1 MRRLLLYCML
11 SGMAYGMWAQERQNL
26 VIYEDRVWE
35 YTCGTDGTNRYK
47 TIKARF
53 EGSAVI
59 EDKEYTRFCILSSVE
74 YNRWNLEIVDCR
86 DYSEE
91 SIEKR
96 TLGYVREEEGKVYTF
111 FDEEEYLIFD
121 VTSPGIPVTC
131 GIRWKI
137 KDSSNT
143 GTGLEPVEIELSESV
158 SITNS
163 GGIWQTYMVDR
174 AYFEYVWNDTVEQYD
189 LFDTSDYDPA
199 PMFVVGVGPCG
210 MSLGGGTVLGFEPAI
225 YTPGGG
231 IGYWLNCVYDL
242 EGNVI
247 FEGCNRKTPVVSV
260 SSPIATS
267 DTIKIVYDLTG
278 REVSRGENATD
289 GLTPGIYV
297 VRKGNITTKT
307 VIK

>member
-11 SGMAYGMWAQERQNL
+11 SGVCLGMRAQEKQNL
-26 VIYEDRVWE
+26 VVYEDRVWE
-35 YTCGTDGTNRYK
+35 YTCGTISIPRYK

-59 EDKEYTRFCILSSVE
+59 EDKEYARFCILSSVE

-91 SIEKR
+91 SIEER
-96 TLGYVREEEGKVYTF
+96 TLGYVREEDGKVYTF
-111 FDEEEYLIFD
+111 FDGGEYLIFD

-131 GIRWKI
+131 GIRWKMEVGPA
-137 KDSSNT
+137 DA
-143 GTGLEPVEIELSESV
+143 EIELSEAGSL
-158 SITNS
+158 TNS
-163 GGIWQTYMVDR
+163 GGVWQAYMVDK
-174 AYFEYVWNDTVEQYD
+174 AYFEEIWDNTVKQYN
-189 LFDTSDYDPA
+189 FFSTYYYDPA

-210 MSLGGGTVLGFEPAI
+210 MSAGGGTVLGFEPDT
-225 YTPGGG
+225 YDTGGG

-278 REVSRGENATD
+278 REVARGENATD